1 MPNRK
6 LSTMKKLTLS
16 ISILLFSLIASAQY
30 NYTQVSNVD
39 KVDISYKWRNT
50 KLFDTDSPL
59 ELAIK
64 LKNRND
70 SSVQV
75 SFSVDYYI
83 NGLLD
88 GTTKIEEFCI
98 KKNKTARGEYN
109 GLLLT
114 SEGKTEE
121 LVTSEEFKV
130 EFNSIDIKKVPSCDE
145 KE

>member
-1 MPNRK
+1 
-6 LSTMKKLTLS
+6 MKELTLS

-30 NYTQVSNVD
+30 NCTQVSTVD

>member
-16 ISILLFSLIASAQY
+16 ISILIFSLIASAQY

>member
-1 MPNRK
+1 
-6 LSTMKKLTLS
+6 MKKLILS
-16 ISILLFSLIASAQY
+16 ILIVLFSIIASAQY
-30 NYTQVSNVD
+30 NYSQIITTN

-50 KLFDTDSPL
+50 KLFDTNSPL

-70 SSVQV
+70 SAVQV

-88 GTTKIEEFCI
+88 GTTKIDEFCI
-98 KKNKTARGEYN
+98 KKNRAARGEYN

-114 SEGKTEE
+114 SEGKTEQ
-121 LVTSEEFKV
+121 LVTSEDFKV
-130 EFNSIDIKKVPSCDE
+130 EFNSIDIKKVASCAE

>member
-16 ISILLFSLIASAQY
+16 ISILLFTLIASAQY

-39 KVDISYKWRNT
+39 KVEISYKWRNT

-75 SFSVDYYI
+75 SFTVDYYI

-130 EFNSIDIKKVPSCDE
+130 EFNSIDIKKVTSCDE

>member
-1 MPNRK
+1 
-6 LSTMKKLTLS
+6 MKKLTLS

-130 EFNSIDIKKVPSCDE
+130 EFNSIEIKKVPSCDE

>member
-1 MPNRK
+1 
-6 LSTMKKLTLS
+6 MKELTLS

-121 LVTSEEFKV
+121 LVTSDEFKV
-130 EFNSIDIKKVPSCDE
+130 EFNSIDIKKVPSCNE

>member
-1 MPNRK
+1 
-6 LSTMKKLTLS
+6 MKKLTLS